1 MKFIKQWYKKLLQK
15 RYEKRMKKF
24 EERLNMEIP
33 PILVISEKRRINP
46 NENVILSYPEEMQK
60 E

>member
-33 PILVISEKRRINP
+33 SILIISEKRGDK
-46 NENVILSYPEEMQK
+46 S
-60 E
+60 